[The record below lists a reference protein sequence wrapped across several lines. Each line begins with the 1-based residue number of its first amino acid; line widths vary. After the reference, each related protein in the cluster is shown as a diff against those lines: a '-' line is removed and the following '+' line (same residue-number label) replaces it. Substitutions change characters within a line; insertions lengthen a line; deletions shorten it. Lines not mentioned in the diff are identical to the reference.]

1 MTVPVKLSR
10 RPVKIVFSFLPKDT
24 AFFDMFEALAQHVLS
39 GAKCLQELATQFPAI
54 KGFAQRIRDEEHA
67 ADELTHQ
74 ALDRL
79 DRTFITPF
87 DREDIHEL
95 VGGLDDII
103 DEIDALTKR
112 FSMYHVNHMEPL
124 FQKQTHVLVAATM
137 SVSDAVHRL
146 RKSRRL
152 ADMSA
157 QLIEVHRLENEG
169 DDNHQAAVSHLF
181 EGSVGAL
188 DVIKWMDLFGRIEK
202 AIDKCDDVSDTLE
215 RITLKN
221 G

>member
-1 MTVPVKLSR
+1 
-10 RPVKIVFSFLPKDT
+10 VFNLLPKDT
-24 AFFDMFEALAQHVLS
+24 VFFDLFEALAEHVLR
-39 GAKCLQELATQFPAI
+39 GAKCLSELAAQFPEI
-54 KGFAQRIRDEEHA
+54 KGIILRIRDEEHA

-74 ALDRL
+74 ALERL

-103 DEIDALTKR
+103 DEVDALAKR
-112 FSMYHVNHMEPL
+112 FPMYHVNHMEPL
-124 FQKQTHVLVAATM
+124 FLKQTHVLVAAATTL
-137 SVSDAVHRL
+137 SDAVQRL
-146 RKSRRL
+146 RKSHRL
-152 ADMSA
+152 TDLSPK
-157 QLIEVHRLENEG
+157 LIEIHRLENEG

-181 EGSVGAL
+181 EGSVDAL
-188 DVIKWMDLFGRIEK
+188 EVIKWMDLFGRVEK
-202 AIDKCDDVSDTLE
+202 AIDKCEDVSNTLE

>member
-1 MTVPVKLSR
+1 M
-10 RPVKIVFSFLPKDT
+10 FSLLPKDT
-24 AFFDMFEALAQHVLS
+24 AFYDMFESLAEHVLS
-39 GAKCLQELATQFPAI
+39 GAKCLQELAAQFPAI

-67 ADELTHQ
+67 ADVLTHQ
-74 ALDRL
+74 TLDRL

-112 FSMYHVNHMEPL
+112 FSMYHVKQMEPL
-124 FQKQTHVLVAATM
+124 FQKQTQVLVAATTA
-137 SVSDAVHRL
+137 VSDAVQRL

-152 ADMSA
+152 ADLSA
-157 QLIEVHRLENEG
+157 QLIEIHRLENEG

-181 EGSVGAL
+181 EDSVGAL